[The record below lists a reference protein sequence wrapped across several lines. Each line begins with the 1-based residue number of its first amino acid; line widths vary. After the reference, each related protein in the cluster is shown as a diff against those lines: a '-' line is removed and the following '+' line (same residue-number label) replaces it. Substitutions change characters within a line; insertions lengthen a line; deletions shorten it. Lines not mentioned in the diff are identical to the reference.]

1 MDNRENSAGGL
12 KKIAADLKE
21 YTESRLQLIVLKGGE
36 RISVIIAESVQ
47 NVIVLL
53 VAVLGAGLLL
63 LSLGFYFGELTGSNA
78 LGFFI
83 VAAAALMFS
92 GGMALFKPKGI
103 KKRIHSRIMREL
115 LEGLDEA
122 GTVQQENIESS
133 QKEDTDGR

>member
-1 MDNRENSAGGL
+1 MDNQESSARGL

-21 YTESRLQLIVLKGGE
+21 YTESRLQLMVLKGGE

-47 NVIVLL
+47 NIIVLL
-53 VAVLGAGLLL
+53 VAVIGIGLLL
-63 LSLGFYFGELTGSNA
+63 LSLSFYVGELTGSTA

-92 GGMALFKPKGI
+92 GGMMLFKPKGI
-103 KKRIHSRIMREL
+103 KQRIHSRIMREL

-122 GTVQQENIESS
+122 GTVKQKNLESS
-133 QKEDTDGR
+133 QKDNTDGR